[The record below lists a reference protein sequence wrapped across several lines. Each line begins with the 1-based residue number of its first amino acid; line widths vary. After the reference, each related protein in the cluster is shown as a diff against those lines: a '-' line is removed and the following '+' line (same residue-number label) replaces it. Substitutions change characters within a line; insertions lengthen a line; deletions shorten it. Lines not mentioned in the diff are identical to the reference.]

1 MNDKIVIGR
10 VAKAVGIKGEIKILP
25 ITDDMRRYDKL
36 KAVYIGGAPYQIM
49 SCRFDKAFVFLKL
62 REINTRDAAGK
73 LADEYVEID
82 RGDAIIPEGGY
93 LIADDWMLLGQLGW
107 QHNGG
112 HGGAD
117 MATLGLSGRYYII
130 QNGLYLGVGAKYV
143 HADHG
148 YNDLMPGLEV
158 GYAFF
163 LNDVVTIEPAVYYDQ
178 SFKNHSDYSKIGF
191 KIGFGIYL

>member
-82 RGDAIIPEGGY
+82 RGDAIIPEDGY
-93 LIADDWMLLGQLGW
+93 LIADIEGCRFY
-107 QHNGG
+107 
-112 HGGAD
+112 
-117 MATLGLSGRYYII
+117 LSDGT
-130 QNGLYLGVGAKYV
+130 
-143 HADHG
+143 
-148 YNDLMPGLEV
+148 EV
-158 GYAFF
+158 GTVTEVLQYGAADVFTIQGDGKTCRCPF
-163 LNDVVTIEPAVYYDQ
+163 LNKVITRIDVQGKTIVADKNQFLAVCVYED
-178 SFKNHSDYSKIGF
+178 
-191 KIGFGIYL
+191 